1 MPRSSPSPALPSLLA
16 SLHTQSRSQGRGPR
30 CSCQGPV
37 GDKGPARLPAGCRAA
52 LGSNRFEFKNHPSI
66 FAPINV
72 FILCLRM
79 NKWGSAFP
87 SCSLLLLAPPVTVQQ
102 VQSWGGEAQCWLPQQ
117 RPHHTCHNA
126 REPMRCPSHR
136 HEEMSPAANS
146 RGLS

>member
-37 GDKGPARLPAGCRAA
+37 GDKGPAQLPAGCRAA
-52 LGSNRFEFKNHPSI
+52 LGSNRFEFKSHPSI

-102 VQSWGGEAQCWLPQQ
+102 VQSCGGGSPVLAAPAKASPQCSRTHALPIPQT
-117 RPHHTCHNA
+117 RRNVSC
-126 REPMRCPSHR
+126 CK
-136 HEEMSPAANS
+136 
-146 RGLS
+146 